1 MHKDV
6 GLCIPGNLSK
16 QLMCSTDLGCCW
28 AQVAPLWFLAQFTFN
43 TSLHLTSVT
52 SNTIL
57 SSTASLFT
65 YGLSWAVI
73 QEPFVAHKL
82 VSIIV
87 CAAGITITISNN
99 NNNYNYK

>member
-1 MHKDV
+1 MYSWKSRQTASVQHR
-6 GLCIPGNLSK
+6 PGF
-16 QLMCSTDLGCCW
+16 CW

-87 CAAGITITISNN
+87 CAAGISSSARFRG
-99 NNNYNYK
+99 